1 MSLQSHQIMMNQ
13 ANMTQS
19 KKTKKVLT
27 DPKETKINELP
38 DKEFRLIIS
47 KKTTGMQEN
56 TDN

>member
-1 MSLQSHQIMMNQ
+1 MMNQ

-27 DPKETKINELP
+27 DPKEMKINELP
-38 DKEFRLIIS
+38 DKDFRLIIS
-47 KKTTGMQEN
+47 KKTNGMQEN